1 MLKAISFDLDN
12 TIIDFMNMKRKA
24 SDAAAVQMLNHNVK
38 INNIKNKLFKYY
50 LKEGIEGNL
59 TFTKFL
65 KQHHQ
70 YSDKVL
76 AAALN
81 AYTITKYREMKPYK
95 GTKETLKKL
104 KNLKLKLA
112 IITDAPRL
120 KAYQRLEAM
129 KLTIF
134 FDAIICL
141 EDTKSTKETA
151 LPFKKALKILK
162 LKPEEVLHVGDNIQ
176 RDINGAR
183 KLGIKSCLAKY
194 DQTIKGKGKPDFK
207 INKITEIVKIASKL
221 KAAGN

>member
-12 TIIDFMNMKRKA
+12 TLIDFMSMKRKA
-24 SDAAAVQMLNHNVK
+24 SNAAAEEMLKHNVK
-38 INNIKNKLFKYY
+38 INNIKSKLFRYY

-65 KQHHQ
+65 KKYNQ

-81 AYTITKYREMKPYK
+81 AYTLTKYKEMKPYK
-95 GTKETLKKL
+95 HTKETLKQL
-104 KNLKLKLA
+104 KKLKLKLA

-120 KAYQRLEAM
+120 KAFQRLEAM
-129 KLTIF
+129 KLTNF
-134 FDAIICL
+134 FDAVICL

-151 LPFKKALKILK
+151 LPFKRALKELNIM
-162 LKPEEVLHVGDNIQ
+162 PNEVLHVGDNIS
-176 RDINGAR
+176 RDIKGA
-183 KLGIKSCLAKY
+183 KKIGIKSCLAKY
-194 DQTIKGKGKPDFK
+194 GQTKNGKGVPDFK
-207 INKITEIVKIASKL
+207 INKITEIVKIARKL